1 MTASPPRIDY
11 SGQKDFY
18 DPKTHRGSVSVV
30 GAGGIGS
37 PTILGLARLGV
48 PKIHVFDDDEVEA
61 KNVTNQ
67 SYLSED
73 VGKDKAVAIAYQ
85 AADINPEADIIQ
97 YEKRVTEDDVLVGDI
112 VISAVDSMSSR
123 KTIFD
128 VAKKSPVPRYL
139 IDGRLGG
146 ELIVLHIVN
155 LSDKD
160 HVEYYL
166 SDDVMFE
173 DKEMESNVCT
183 ARTIIDVSNAVSALI
198 IRAVRRILTEQ
209 DVEKMITLNMNN
221 LKMTVM

>member
-1 MTASPPRIDY
+1 MDTRIDY

-18 DPKTHRGSVSVV
+18 NPKTHRGSVSVV

-37 PTILGLARLGV
+37 PTILGLARLGI
-48 PKIHVFDDDEVEA
+48 PKLYIYDDDVVEA

-67 SYLSED
+67 SYLPTD

-85 AADINPEADIIQ
+85 AADINEEAEVVQFEEKVVDDDI
-97 YEKRVTEDDVLVGDI
+97 LLGDI
-112 VISAVDSMSSR
+112 VISAVDSMKSR
-123 KTIFD
+123 KTIFN
-128 VAKKSPVPRYL
+128 VAKKSPAPRYL

-155 LSDKD
+155 LSDNE
-160 HVEYYL
+160 HVEYYT

-173 DKEMESNVCT
+173 DSEMESNVCT

-209 DVEKMITLNMNN
+209 DVEKLITFNMNN